1 MGVSVFSI
9 NIIDMVSV
17 SLSEHYIHNMQII
30 ATVVLSDGG
39 GIVEFKYSVGAGYKH
54 KRVIMCLN
62 ESVIGETELYRRR
75 RLWFCL
81 RCH

>member
-1 MGVSVFSI
+1 MMGVSVFSI

-30 ATVVLSDGG
+30 ATVVFGG
-39 GIVEFKYSVGAGYKH
+39 GGTVEFKYSVGAGYKH

-62 ESVIGETELYRRR
+62 ESVIGGTELYRR
-75 RLWFCL
+75 LSL
-81 RCH
+81 RTD